1 MILTLVFVQFNSGEI
16 QGTEEPSKAHD
27 KLLTFLYGAACG
39 VGAFIFIIILLST
52 VTFLKKKGKKKSP
65 DDIIKT
71 SQASTQETENAGDPT
86 EIEGDYIR
94 TTFNLLAE
102 TQNESRQES
111 SGQALMPPP
120 YLGDIARDSDAEELE
135 YAAPFERCHRD
146 LKKTLKQKHQTN
158 GNGKN
163 EQNRY
168 MHLIP
173 ETREG
178 NETSSLTTKSSK
190 RSVMSRETS
199 NLTSTRAESRPSSV
213 AYVNGHLAELY
224 SNVS

>member
-1 MILTLVFVQFNSGEI
+1 MS
-16 QGTEEPSKAHD
+16 
-27 KLLTFLYGAACG
+27 
-39 VGAFIFIIILLST
+39 
-52 VTFLKKKGKKKSP
+52 FLKKKGKKKSP
-65 DDIIKT
+65 GDIIKA
-71 SQASTQETENAGDPT
+71 SQASTQETENDGDPT
-86 EIEGDYIR
+86 EIEGDYVR
-94 TTFNLLAE
+94 TTFNLLVE

-120 YLGDIARDSDAEELE
+120 YLGDIEMDNDTEELE
-135 YAAPFERCHRD
+135 YTAPFERCHRD
-146 LKKTLKQKHQTN
+146 LKKTLRQTHHTN

-178 NETSSLTTKSSK
+178 NETSNMTTKSSK
-190 RSVMSRETS
+190 HSVISQETS
-199 NLTSTRAESRPSSV
+199 NMSSTRGESRPSPV
-213 AYVNGHLAELY
+213 AYVNGHLTELY